1 MTKRLILLPLVIVVS
16 MSFFSA
22 SVAAQ
27 STPEKA
33 AKDFYKWYFTELN
46 ASREPIR
53 QSKPKMLKAISSRL
67 ARWAY
72 SPAYSEYGA
81 DYFIDAQDY
90 DEDWA
95 NGVSS
100 TAAVIKGSVATL
112 NIILYPKKGSTSGFG
127 KRTLKLKMVRE
138 VGLWK
143 IDSVNNRKLTK

>member
-1 MTKRLILLPLVIVVS
+1 MKRLILLPIAVAVS
-16 MSFFSA
+16 ISFFAGSA
-22 SVAAQ
+22 SAQ
-27 STPEKA
+27 STPEKT

-46 ASREPIR
+46 ASREPIL
-53 QSKPKMLKAISSRL
+53 QSKPKMLRSISSRL
-67 ARWAY
+67 ARWVY

-90 DEDWA
+90 DENWA

-100 TAAVIKGSVATL
+100 TAATIKGSAATL
-112 NIILYPKKGSTSGFG
+112 NILLSPKKGSNSGFG

-138 VGLWK
+138 AGLWK